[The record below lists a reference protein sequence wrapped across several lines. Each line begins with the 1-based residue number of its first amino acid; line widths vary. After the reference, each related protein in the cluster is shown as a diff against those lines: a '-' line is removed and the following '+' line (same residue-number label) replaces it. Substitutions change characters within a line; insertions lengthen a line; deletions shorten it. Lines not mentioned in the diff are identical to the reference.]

1 VNCVRGKGLKSLILT
16 KDSTDIDRRVRL
28 EAFNWL
34 SEQVRIHGDV
44 LPRSVLAQG
53 FEFENQRVPL
63 VAPQGIFKPKL
74 LPQIPLSITTTPEGP
89 YDDSFGPDQLL
100 LYRYRGTDP
109 QHRDNAGLRMA
120 MFRKVPLVYFHGVVP
135 GKYLAVWPV
144 FIVGDEPANLTFKV
158 AVDDISIIG
167 SDWENETES
176 PLISDTGAD
185 ARRAYITS
193 SVRNRLHQ
201 RGFRERVLRAYRKQC
216 AFCRLRHLELLE
228 AAHIIPDGEP
238 EGEPIVKN
246 GISLCKFHHAAFDK
260 FLLGVRPDYVIE
272 VREDILKEKD
282 GPMLLHGL
290 QGLHHQKIIL
300 PRPKDLQPNSDLLER
315 RYQKF
320 RAAG

>member
-1 VNCVRGKGLKSLILT
+1 MILT
-16 KDSTDIDRRVRL
+16 NDSIDIDRRARIA
-28 EAFNWL
+28 AFTWL
-34 SEQVRIHGDV
+34 DRQVSIHGDV
-44 LPRSVLAQG
+44 LPRSVLAHG

-74 LPQIPLSITTTPEGP
+74 LPQMPLSITTTPEGP

-144 FIVGDEPANLTFKV
+144 FIVGDEPENLTFRV
-158 AVDDISIIG
+158 AVDDLSLIG
-167 SDWENETES
+167 PEWESGAE
-176 PLISDTGAD
+176 IVGVSDTGAE

-193 SVRNRLHQ
+193 SVRSRLHQ
-201 RGFRERVLRAYRKQC
+201 RGFRERVLQAYREQC

-238 EGEPIVKN
+238 DGEPIVKN
-246 GISLCKFHHAAFDK
+246 GISLCKLHHAAFDK
-260 FLLGVRPDYVIE
+260 FLLGVRPDYVLE

-290 QGLHHQKIIL
+290 QGLHHQRIIL
-300 PRPKDLQPNSDLLER
+300 PRPKELQPNPVLLDR

>member
-1 VNCVRGKGLKSLILT
+1 MLWGRGFKFLILT
-16 KDSTDIDRRVRL
+16 KDSIDIDRKVRPA
-28 EAFNWL
+28 AFNWL
-34 SEQVRIHGDV
+34 IEQVRIHGDV

-53 FEFENQRVPL
+53 FKSENQRVPL
-63 VAPQGIFKPKL
+63 VATQGIFKPKL

-89 YDDSFGPDQLL
+89 YDDSFGSDGLL

-109 QHRDNAGLRMA
+109 QHRDNSGLRIA
-120 MFRKVPLVYFHGVVP
+120 MFRKVPLVYFHGDIP

-144 FIVGDEPANLTFKV
+144 FIVGDEPENLTFKV
-158 AVDDISIIG
+158 AVDDISLIDSNWEGIG
-167 SDWENETES
+167 EASGV
-176 PLISDTGAD
+176 SDTGAD
-185 ARRAYITS
+185 ARRAYITA

-201 RGFRERVLRAYRKQC
+201 RGFRERVLRAYREKC

-238 EGEPIVKN
+238 DGEPIVKN
-246 GISLCKFHHAAFDK
+246 GISLCKFHHAAFDRL
-260 FLLGVRPDYVIE
+260 LLGVRPDYVIE

-300 PRPKDLQPNSDLLER
+300 PRPTELRPNPDLLER
-315 RYQKF
+315 RYQRF
-320 RAAG
+320 QAAG